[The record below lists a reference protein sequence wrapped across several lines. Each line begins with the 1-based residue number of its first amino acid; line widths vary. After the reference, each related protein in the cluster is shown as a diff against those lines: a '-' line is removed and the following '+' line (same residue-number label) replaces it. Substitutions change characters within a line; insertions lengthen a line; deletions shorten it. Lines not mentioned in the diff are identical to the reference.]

1 MSALQCE
8 SGGGDTIFQTLSPAA
23 IAAGFVFCAFVITV
37 AGVMLTRRAETL
49 ARRTGLGEALVGAAL
64 LGAITSL
71 SGVVTSVTAAVEGE
85 AALSFSNAV
94 GGIAAQTLF
103 LALADVAW
111 RRANLEHSAASA
123 VNLFQAALLLFL
135 LSLVV
140 FASAVS
146 PVSLFAI
153 HPVSLVLP
161 VLYGLA
167 LVASRKVQRMP
178 LWIPRNTPETR
189 TEPTMPDRSSAGY
202 TGLIVQIAVLALSVG
217 AAGWALTYL
226 ARAMME
232 ETGLGGGLVGALMT
246 AVITSLPELVTT
258 LTAVRR
264 GALQLA
270 VGGIIGGNTFDVLFL
285 SAADISYR
293 EGSIY
298 HAVGPGETA
307 WVLLAMAMTALL
319 LMGLIR
325 REKQGVGGIGFEGAG
340 ILILYF
346 GGAAAIALSG

>member
-1 MSALQCE
+1 M
-8 SGGGDTIFQTLSPAA
+8 
-23 IAAGFVFCAFVITV
+23 ITV

-71 SGVVTSVTAAVEGE
+71 SGVVTSVTAAVEGK

-103 LALADVAW
+103 LALA
-111 RRANLEHSAASA
+111 
-123 VNLFQAALLLFL
+123 
-135 LSLVV
+135 
-140 FASAVS
+140 
-146 PVSLFAI
+146 
-153 HPVSLVLP
+153 
-161 VLYGLA
+161 
-167 LVASRKVQRMP
+167 
-178 LWIPRNTPETR
+178 
-189 TEPTMPDRSSAGY
+189 
-202 TGLIVQIAVLALSVG
+202 
-217 AAGWALTYL
+217 
-226 ARAMME
+226 
-232 ETGLGGGLVGALMT
+232 
-246 AVITSLPELVTT
+246 
-258 LTAVRR
+258 
-264 GALQLA
+264 

-285 SAADISYR
+285 SAGDISYR

-307 WVLLAMAMTALL
+307 WVVLAMAMTALL